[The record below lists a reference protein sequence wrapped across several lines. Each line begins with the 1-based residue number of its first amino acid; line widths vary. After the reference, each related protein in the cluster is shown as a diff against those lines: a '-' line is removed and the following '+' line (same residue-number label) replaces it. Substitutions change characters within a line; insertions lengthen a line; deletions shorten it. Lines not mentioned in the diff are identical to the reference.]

1 MLQTAWQG
9 YILSCDDV
17 LDRVIECPASCGMLT
32 GLDGASFVWA
42 TFSRPVPIGVGG
54 GGGGAVLSLERAAPT
69 PRLQPSSAFA
79 PVDGRPTDTSWPP
92 ECRSVA
98 SGSQRH
104 PALAAVTTRPSPRDF
119 GRSVVA

>member
-54 GGGGAVLSLERAAPT
+54 GG
-69 PRLQPSSAFA
+69 SSAVPREGCSDTKVA
-79 PVDGRPTDTSWPP
+79 TELRLCPGRRKSD
-92 ECRSVA
+92 RYV
-98 SGSQRH
+98 
-104 PALAAVTTRPSPRDF
+104 LAA
-119 GRSVVA
+119 